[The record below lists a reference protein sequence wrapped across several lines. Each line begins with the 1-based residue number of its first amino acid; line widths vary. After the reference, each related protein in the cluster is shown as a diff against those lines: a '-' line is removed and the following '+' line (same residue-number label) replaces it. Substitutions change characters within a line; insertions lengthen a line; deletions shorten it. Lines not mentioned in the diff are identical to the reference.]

1 MLPKQFLFLFLFVF
15 LLFSC
20 AKRGNP
26 TGGYK
31 DTIPP
36 IMVNAS
42 PKNETTF
49 FKSKK
54 ITITFDEYI
63 KLKDLNQQL
72 IISPPIETD
81 EYTVEPQSAISKK
94 IKIEFSD
101 SLSLAQETTY
111 TFNFGSSIQD
121 NNEENILPFFSY
133 TLSTGSI
140 IDSLF
145 LRGKVSDA
153 FVDQS
158 ESFVSLYLYPID
170 STYKDSTVY
179 LKKPLYATSTLDT
192 VLYHFQNLRK
202 DNYKL
207 IALKDY
213 GKNYLYDQGIDKIGF
228 IDQVVSLPGDTL
240 YNFRIFK
247 EKTQFFWD
255 PPKYVNDHHIIFGY
269 YGVPE
274 DNPIELITPVPSGFK
289 TFITQERGK
298 DSLNFWF
305 PEIEADSLQF
315 ALKTKD
321 STYALSV
328 KFYKPELDS
337 LVVLPEQNGGID
349 LNDTLRFKSSLPITE
364 LNKEFITIRNNDS
377 ISLPFDLI
385 LDRNKDFIQ
394 VYFDLEPNDKYSVSI
409 LPNAFKDF
417 WGETNDTI
425 NLSLPTKSFDSYGE
439 ITLRLNWEIK
449 EQDFILELLNLKN
462 EVIRRKLKENDLKKY
477 TFKLLNPKNYK
488 ARIILDDNNN
498 GKWDTGSY
506 LKNIQPE
513 RVIYFSDT
521 IELRAN
527 WEMNEIFILK

>member
-1 MLPKQFLFLFLFVF
+1 M
-15 LLFSC
+15 
-20 AKRGNP
+20 NP
-26 TGGYK
+26 
-31 DTIPP
+31 
-36 IMVNAS
+36 
-42 PKNETTF
+42 
-49 FKSKK
+49 
-54 ITITFDEYI
+54 
-63 KLKDLNQQL
+63 
-72 IISPPIETD
+72 
-81 EYTVEPQSAISKK
+81 
-94 IKIEFSD
+94 
-101 SLSLAQETTY
+101 
-111 TFNFGSSIQD
+111 
-121 NNEENILPFFSY
+121 NN
-133 TLSTGSI
+133 
-140 IDSLF
+140 
-145 LRGKVSDA
+145 
-153 FVDQS
+153 
-158 ESFVSLYLYPID
+158 

-449 EQDFILELLNLKN
+449 EQDFILELLNLYMQLL
-462 EVIRRKLKENDLKKY
+462 IKLKENDLKKY

>member
-1 MLPKQFLFLFLFVF
+1 MLRKQILFLFILVI
-15 LLFSC
+15 LFSGC

-36 IMVNAS
+36 VMLNAS
-42 PKNETTF
+42 PKNKSTF

-54 ITITFDEYI
+54 ITITFDEYL

-72 IISPPIETD
+72 IISPRIEAD
-81 EYTVEPQSAISKK
+81 KYTVEPESTISKK
-94 IKIEFSD
+94 IEIEFSD
-101 SLSLAQETTY
+101 SLILAEETTY
-111 TFNFGSSIQD
+111 TFNFGSSIED

-145 LRGKVSDA
+145 LRGKITDA
-153 FVDQS
+153 FDDES
-158 ESFVSLYLYPID
+158 ENFVSLYLYPID

-179 LKKPLYATSTLDT
+179 LEKPLYATSTLDT

-202 DNYKL
+202 DNFKL

-228 IDQVVSLPGDTL
+228 IDQIVSLPGDTL

-247 EKTQFFWD
+247 EKPRFFWD
-255 PPKYVNDHHIIFGY
+255 RPTYVNDHHIIFGY
-269 YGVPE
+269 YGIPE

-289 TFITQERGK
+289 TFITQERGR

-321 STYALSV
+321 SIYNLSV

-337 LVVLPEQNGGID
+337 LVILSEQNRGID
-349 LNDTLRFKSSLPITE
+349 LNDTLKFKSSLPITE
-364 LNKEFITIRNNDS
+364 LNKEFVTIKNIDS

-385 LDRNKDFIQ
+385 LDKNKDLIH
-394 VYFDLEPNDKYSVSI
+394 VYFDLEPNDKYSVSV
-409 LPNAFKDF
+409 LPNAFKNF

-439 ITLRLNWEIK
+439 ISLRLNWEIK
-449 EQDFILELLNLKN
+449 EQDFILELLDLKN
-462 EVIRRKLKENDLKKY
+462 KVIRRKLRKNDLKKY
-477 TFKLLNPKNYK
+477 TFKLLNPQKYK

-498 GKWDTGSY
+498 GKWDTGVY

-521 IELRAN
+521 IDLRAN
-527 WEMNEIFILK
+527 WEMNELFILK